1 MLKLTT
7 RHYDKI
13 EYLGPGRCAGCE
25 ASTHDG
31 YLFKLKAEPA
41 MKKHMEHIKNEMVWD
56 MSQELAA
63 ERTRRRERQIAELT
77 GQTTNKTDSEKNQRD
92 STR

>member
-1 MLKLTT
+1 
-7 RHYDKI
+7 
-13 EYLGPGRCAGCE
+13 
-25 ASTHDG
+25 
-31 YLFKLKAEPA
+31 

-77 GQTTNKTDSEKNQRD
+77 GQTTNKTDSENNQRD